1 MTITI
6 KLKFNDGDAIFYLS
20 KTKEINLL
28 DAEFDLLQRTF
39 ITRTKMTMFALMM
52 RTRGSNRDTIL
63 ARYTNQ
69 HLFMFE
75 RE

>member
-6 KLKFNDGDAIFYLS
+6 KLKLNEGDAIFYLS

-28 DAEFDLLQRTF
+28 EAEFDLLQRTF
-39 ITRTKMTMFALMM
+39 ITRTKMTMFAHMM